1 MARVT
6 PINAGANGHGRSTP
20 FDASDGD
27 ITHLERAAVRRLTG
41 RDILVDRSMIGV
53 SRSERATVSQSTV
66 GVVAARS
73 LALDEVRAGI
83 LIAPVVRG
91 DVHTLVDMR
100 TAVALGFG
108 MVLGQAFLRGARRL
122 QHRIAG

>member
-20 FDASDGD
+20 FDAADGD
-27 ITHLERAAVRRLTG
+27 VTVLERAAVRRLTG
-41 RDILVDRSMIGV
+41 RDIAVDRSMIGAAHA
-53 SRSERATVSQSTV
+53 ERATISQSTV
-66 GVVAARS
+66 GVVAAKS
-73 LALDEVRAGI
+73 LALDEVRAGV

-108 MVLGQAFLRGARRL
+108 MVLGQAFLRGAQRL
-122 QHRIAG
+122 QKRLGS